1 MTSLSKQRKRR
12 PFFCIPPSLTQTTHH
27 TMKQTQ
33 QPGAFARFTGAT
45 RSYMQRR
52 SQFARNLTAE
62 LLIGA
67 AFFATA
73 LFTGSI
79 LTAAA
84 FVLAGLLISRR
95 ACSTIDAQLDN
106 DGNPIDRADDDLNEE
121 GGAR

>member
-1 MTSLSKQRKRR
+1 
-12 PFFCIPPSLTQTTHH
+12 
-27 TMKQTQ
+27 MKQTQ
-33 QPGAFARFTGAT
+33 QPGAFALLTGAT
-45 RSYMQRR
+45 RHYMQRR
-52 SQFARNLTAE
+52 SQFARNLTGANLSRTLTAE

-106 DGNPIDRADDDLNEE
+106 DGNAIDRADDDLNEE

>member
-1 MTSLSKQRKRR
+1 
-12 PFFCIPPSLTQTTHH
+12 
-27 TMKQTQ
+27 MKQTQ

-52 SQFARNLTAE
+52 SQFARNLTGANLSRTLTAE

-106 DGNPIDRADDDLNEE
+106 DGNPIDRADDDLNED

>member
-1 MTSLSKQRKRR
+1 
-12 PFFCIPPSLTQTTHH
+12 
-27 TMKQTQ
+27 MKQTQ

-52 SQFARNLTAE
+52 SQFARNLTGANLSRTLTAE

-95 ACSTIDAQLDN
+95 ACSTITRSWTTT
-106 DGNPIDRADDDLNEE
+106 PTPSTEPTTISTRKEVHDDLF
-121 GGAR
+121 